1 MKNIIDYSI
10 NIVMY
15 HYVRPIKKSKYPNI
29 KGLEFENFK
38 KQINFFSKK
47 FNIISHIDFLEIIK
61 SKKIKKI

>member
-1 MKNIIDYSI
+1 
-10 NIVMY
+10 VMY